1 MRRLIACFALSL
13 MVASSLWAMPV
24 GTAAR
29 TVIPADIQQIISVDY
44 RALRN
49 SETAMAL
56 KQRVLPDNV
65 KQFEGAL
72 RNVGIDPDRDL
83 EQLTFVSFRAPKKG
97 VYVIGIAQGQ
107 FPTKAVLKK
116 MKLKKIVPKAYRSAS
131 VYPMSSMQMS
141 FLDDFTLVF
150 GEESALHY
158 ALDTRDGMT
167 QTLDANPSIADQI
180 TSVDSNP
187 VWSVLDQQGTQN
199 MMRSALGDAASL
211 TDYEVVRKRL
221 LASRYSMNFGS
232 GVSFDLDVV
241 TSDSITAATLSS
253 LVQAGMVVRKMSASP
268 IEKTA
273 LEDVNVDSDSSDL
286 RFRFRSDDKKF
297 QSLLNSD
304 LFAQIAR

>member
-1 MRRLIACFALSL
+1 MRRFTACFAMFLMLS
-13 MVASSLWAMPV
+13 ASVWAMPV

-29 TVIPADIQQIISVDY
+29 TVIPSDIQQIISVDY

-65 KQFEGAL
+65 KQFETAL
-72 RNVGIDPDRDL
+72 RDVGIDPDRDL
-83 EQLTFVSFRAPKKG
+83 EQLTFVSFRAPKQG
-97 VYVIGIAQGQ
+97 VKVIGIAQGQ

-131 VYPMSSMQMS
+131 VYPMSGMQMS

-150 GEESALHY
+150 GEESALHF

-167 QTLDANPSIADQI
+167 QTLDSNPSIADQI
-180 TSVDSNP
+180 TAVDSNP

-199 MMRSALGDAASL
+199 MMRSALGEASSL
-211 TDYEVVRKRL
+211 TDYEVIRKRL

-232 GVSFDLDVV
+232 GVSFDLNVV

-273 LEDVNVDSDSSDL
+273 LEQVNVESDGSDL
-286 RFRFRSDDKKF
+286 HFKFRSDDKKF

-304 LFAQIAR
+304 LFAQVAR